1 MRFPLKSKLKI
12 NIIFKIKTELTFIF
26 LVFSLFFSLNFIWDK
41 MTESLKL
48 EVNFNSVA
56 QVIEETILKVN
67 WVGEQLKNFLNWSQ
81 KF

>member
-1 MRFPLKSKLKI
+1 MRQNVKSQ
-12 NIIFKIKTELTFIF
+12 EL
-26 LVFSLFFSLNFIWDK
+26 SKPQK

-67 WVGEQLKNFLNWSQ
+67 
-81 KF
+81 

>member
-1 MRFPLKSKLKI
+1 
-12 NIIFKIKTELTFIF
+12 
-26 LVFSLFFSLNFIWDK
+26 

-67 WVGEQLKNFLNWSQ
+67 WAGEQLKKFLNWS
-81 KF
+81 KNLKKKH